1 MTSWLLEFSDLHYT
15 YPGGQKSV
23 LNGVSFGIPEGKKCA
38 LLGRNGCGKST
49 LFLHANGIL
58 RPGQGEVLW
67 RGKPFVYKRSFLQE
81 MTQKV
86 GLVFQDPEHQLIAS
100 TVAEDVSY
108 GLMNRKLAPDTIRE
122 KVSKALEAFGMTE
135 LADTPIHHLSL
146 GQKRRLALAG
156 VMVLEPE
163 LLLLDEPT
171 AYLDRYQTKNLL
183 RELDQIHRSGTTVL
197 MATHDMDIAFEWAE
211 WICVMDGGR
220 LVFAGEPQAVL
231 AERQLLESLHLGI
244 PLIAEVWELL
254 PPSWRREL
262 GEGVPQSLAEW
273 KRRLEERKAE
283 VASL

>member
-1 MTSWLLEFSDLHYT
+1 MTSWLLEFSDLQYT

-23 LNGVSFGIPEGKKCA
+23 LNGVSFGIPEGKKCV

-49 LFLHANGIL
+49 LFQHANGIL
-58 RPGQGEVLW
+58 QPRQGEVRW

-108 GLMNRKLAPDTIRE
+108 GLVNRKLPPDTIRE
-122 KVSKALEAFGMTE
+122 KVGKALEAFGMSE
-135 LADTPIHHLSL
+135 LAETPIHHLSL

-220 LVFAGEPQAVL
+220 LVFAGEPQALL
-231 AERQLLESLHLGI
+231 AERQMLESLHLGI
-244 PLIAEVWELL
+244 PLIAEVWEML
-254 PPSWRREL
+254 PPSWKREM
-262 GEGVPQSLAEW
+262 GEGIPQSLADW
-273 KRRLEERKAE
+273 KRRLEERKEE
-283 VASL
+283 VASV